1 MPLPEYQSDRG
12 SIAGAMET
20 LIPFIGY
27 HSSGKKVKEKMD
39 ITGTQR
45 PGEDGRTRQEKE
57 QDRQQL
63 QLAIARIQDGKALR
77 ILRTL
82 AGRMAR
88 RESV

>member
-1 MPLPEYQSDRG
+1 MN
-12 SIAGAMET
+12 
-20 LIPFIGY
+20 
-27 HSSGKKVKEKMD
+27 
-39 ITGTQR
+39 ITETQR

-82 AGRMAR
+82 AGRMAW